1 MSRAAR
7 PSEPRS
13 GASCSTPPTRS
24 SARPPNSCL
33 YFACRAQNVE
43 QSILPALG
51 HGEIVLS
58 DRFTDST
65 LAYQGVGRGLG
76 KEVVLALDA
85 IACRGLV
92 PDLTLLIDI
101 DLETSLSRA
110 RSRNRELS
118 GKTAIAETRMDDQ
131 AVEFHRRVHDAYAEL
146 VAGEPR
152 RFAVIDGRRD
162 VQTVFGDVWRGRR
175 PRASGTCMFE
185 DFHGNQRTTRALT
198 RMLEQERIPQTLLLA
213 GPQGV
218 GKATLARRLARRPH
232 RGPGQNR
239 TGRFEPASQRLRNG
253 RAREMALRALAR
265 KTPCCSPPNWTS

>member
-1 MSRAAR
+1 MSTTERGRGSFITFEGMDGSGKTTQMTLLARKLRETGYGVLESYEPGGTPIGTQVRRILLDAANQ
-7 PSEPRS
+7 EL
-13 GASCSTPPTRS
+13 CPT
-24 SARPPNSCL
+24 AELLL

-43 QSILPALG
+43 QSILPALS
-51 HGEIVLS
+51 HGKIVLS

-118 GKTAIAETRMDDQ
+118 GKSTIAETRMDDQ

-162 VQTVFGDVWRGRR
+162 VQTVFGDVWRAVA
-175 PRASGTCMFE
+175 PRL
-185 DFHGNQRTTRALT
+185 GNLH
-198 RMLEQERIPQTLLLA
+198 
-213 GPQGV
+213 V
-218 GKATLARRLARRPH
+218 
-232 RGPGQNR
+232 
-239 TGRFEPASQRLRNG
+239 
-253 RAREMALRALAR
+253 
-265 KTPCCSPPNWTS
+265 